1 MMPVVASLSP
11 ILADIG
17 ISILVAAA
25 LAFLARAAKQPLIL
39 AYVLAGVVLGERI
52 GLKLVTSE
60 ESVEA
65 ISSLGLILLLFLIG
79 LEIDVPALRRSGKA
93 VVVAGLLQV
102 PFNAIAILGVPL
114 LLEGLHLTP
123 SLGRYGVL
131 YVAFALSLSST
142 LVVVKLL
149 HDKFE
154 IDTSAGR
161 LTLGV
166 LVLQD
171 LWAILFLAV
180 QPSLAAPH
188 FGPLL
193 TSLGY
198 GVGLVAGSFLAAKY
212 LLPIVFRSAARAPEL
227 IVLGALAW
235 CFLIAGLAS
244 RAALSA
250 EMGALV
256 AGLSL
261 SVLPYRADVIAK
273 VTTVRDFFLTLFFV
287 SLGLKIPSPT
297 LATVCVAILVAG
309 VVFASRFVVMVPLV
323 RRLGSGDRA
332 ALNVSVNL
340 GPVSEFSLVLTS
352 LGVGFGHVTP
362 AVLELVVYAMVVT
375 AVAGTYTI
383 LGSEWIVRAG
393 QRLLARLRWTTR
405 TGPAPEPSKV
415 HATRAIALLGFHR
428 TASALVEAWA
438 RTAPERL
445 KDVLVV
451 DFNPT
456 ILAELGRRGI
466 ANAYGDL
473 ASPDTLQHTGLEG
486 AKVVVCSIPDSLFR
500 GTNNRRLLAQLRSL
514 CGEAHIIVTAESAAV
529 EEVLRRE
536 GAAAVLVPARG
547 AAEALRA
554 DVEALLEGRPAP
566 SEIGASGPRDEVLR

>member
-1 MMPVVASLSP
+1 MIVVASIPPL
-11 ILADIG
+11 LADIG
-17 ISILVAAA
+17 VSILVAAT
-25 LAFLARAAKQPLIL
+25 LAFLARGVKQPLIL
-39 AYVLAGVVLGERI
+39 AYVLAGVLLGDKI
-52 GLKLVTSE
+52 GFSLVTSI

-93 VVVAGLLQV
+93 VVLAGLLQV
-102 PFNAIAILGVPL
+102 PINAALFVGLPI
-114 LLEGLHLTP
+114 LLESLELTP
-123 SLGRYGVL
+123 PLGRYGVL

-161 LTLGV
+161 LTLGI

-171 LWAILFLAV
+171 FWAILFLAV
-180 QPSLAAPH
+180 QPSLASPE

-193 TSLGY
+193 LSLGY
-198 GVGLVAGSFLAAKY
+198 GVGLVVGSFLAARY
-212 LLPIVFRSAARAPEL
+212 ALPIIFRGAARAPEL

-244 RAALSA
+244 RARLSA

-287 SLGLKIPSPT
+287 SLGLAIPEPT
-297 LATVCVAILVAG
+297 ASTVAVAVGVA
-309 VVFASRFVVMVPLV
+309 VIVFVSRFVVLVPLI
-323 RRLGSGDRA
+323 RKLGPGDRA

-340 GPVSEFSLVLTS
+340 GPVSEFSLVLTAIG
-352 LGVGFGHVTP
+352 LNFGHVTP
-362 AVLELVVYAMVVT
+362 AVLELVVYVMVVT
-375 AVAGTYTI
+375 AVAGTYAM
-383 LGSEWIVRAG
+383 LGSESIIRAG
-393 QRLLARLRWTTR
+393 LGLLTRLGWAGRE
-405 TGPAPEPSKV
+405 GPAPDADKLHHPRS
-415 HATRAIALLGFHR
+415 IALLGFHR
-428 TASALVEAWA
+428 TASALVESWA
-438 RTAPERL
+438 RTAPDRL
-445 KDVLVV
+445 TQVLVV
-451 DFNPT
+451 DFNPVVLT
-456 ILAELGRRGI
+456 ELEKRGI
-466 ANAYGDL
+466 ACAYGDL
-473 ASPDTLQHTGLEG
+473 ASPDTLLHTGLEG
-486 AKVVVCSIPDSLFR
+486 AEVVVCSIPDSLFR
-500 GTNNRRLLAQLRSL
+500 GTNNRRLLAQLRTL
-514 CGEAHIIVTAESAAV
+514 CPDARVIVTAESRAV

-536 GAAAVLVPARG
+536 GAAAVHVAARG
-547 AAEALRA
+547 AADSLRA

-566 SEIGASGPRDEVLR
+566 SEADASAPRDEVLR